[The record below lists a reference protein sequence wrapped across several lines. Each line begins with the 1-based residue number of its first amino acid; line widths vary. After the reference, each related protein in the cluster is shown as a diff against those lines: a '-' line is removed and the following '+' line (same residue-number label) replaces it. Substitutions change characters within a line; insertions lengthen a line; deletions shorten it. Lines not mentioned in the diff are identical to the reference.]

1 MKNILLIVDPQN
13 DFITGSLAVGDGAE
27 EKMRKLAEHI
37 KEKGH
42 KYDSIWVT
50 LDSHLSTHCSFEK
63 NGGIWKPHCIYNTKG
78 WQMPNYLDESLMFYS
93 NYSDKSVT
101 YYNKG
106 TEIDKEEYSIFE
118 NKTDGFA
125 LYKQIRELI
134 KEGEFDISVCGIAGD
149 YCVLETLKGL
159 RKYIGD
165 SYITVLFE
173 YIASIDGG
181 KKLKEYVSF

>member
-1 MKNILLIVDPQN
+1 MKNILLIIDPQN
-13 DFITGSLAVGDGAE
+13 DFITGPLAVKGAE

-50 LDSHLSTHCSFEK
+50 LDSHTKNHSSFEEQ
-63 NGGIWKPHCIYNTKG
+63 GGIWKPHCIYGTNG
-78 WQMPNYLDESLMFYS
+78 WHTPDYLDEALMFYN
-93 NYSDKSVT
+93 NYLGKSVT

-106 TEIDKEEYSIFE
+106 TEFNKEEYSIFD
-118 NKTDGFA
+118 NKRDGFT
-125 LYKQIRELI
+125 LYRQIIELT
-134 KEGEFDISVCGIAGD
+134 KVGEFDISVCGIAGD
-149 YCVLETLKGL
+149 YCVLETIKGL

>member
-13 DFITGSLAVGDGAE
+13 DFITGSLAVEGAE

-37 KEKGH
+37 KDKGH

-50 LDSHLSTHCSFEK
+50 LDSHISKHCSFEEH
-63 NGGIWKPHCIYNTKG
+63 GGIWKPHCIYGTNG
-78 WQMPNYLDESLMFYS
+78 WRVPNYLDESLIRYIKYS
-93 NYSDKSVT
+93 GKSVT

-106 TEIDKEEYSIFE
+106 TEFNREEYSIFE
-118 NKTDGFA
+118 NKTDGLT
-125 LYKQIRELI
+125 LYKQISELI
-134 KEGEFDISVCGIAGD
+134 KEGEFDISICGIAGD
-149 YCVLETLKGL
+149 FCVLETLKGL

-173 YIASIDGG
+173 YIASMDGG

>member
-1 MKNILLIVDPQN
+1 MKQILLIVDPQN
-13 DFITGSLAVGDGAE
+13 DFITGSLAVEGAE
-27 EKMRKLAEHI
+27 EKMMKLAQHI

-42 KYDSIWVT
+42 KYDSIWIT
-50 LDSHLSTHCSFEK
+50 MDSHTNIHCSFEK
-63 NGGIWKPHCIYNTKG
+63 NGGIWKPHCILNTKG
-78 WQMPNYLDESLMFYS
+78 WSIPNYLSESLMLYS
-93 NYSDKSVT
+93 NYSGKSVT
-101 YYNKG
+101 YYKKG
-106 TEIDKEEYSIFE
+106 TEFDKEEYSIFE
-118 NKTDGFA
+118 NKTDGFT

-149 YCVLETLKGL
+149 YCVLETIKGL

-181 KKLKEYVSF
+181 KKLKEYISF

>member
-13 DFITGSLAVGDGAE
+13 DFITGSLAVEGAE
-27 EKMRKLAEHI
+27 EKMKKLAEHI

-50 LDSHLSTHCSFEK
+50 LDSHVSKHCSFEE
-63 NGGIWKPHCIYNTKG
+63 NGGIWKPHCIYGTKG
-78 WQMPNYLDESLMFYS
+78 WHIPNYLDESLMFYS
-93 NYSDKSVT
+93 NYSGKKVT

-106 TEIDKEEYSIFE
+106 TEFSREEYSIFE
-118 NKTDGFA
+118 NKTDGFT
-125 LYKQIRELI
+125 LYTQISELI
-134 KEGEFDISVCGIAGD
+134 KEGDFDISICGIAGD
-149 YCVLETLKGL
+149 FCVLETLKGL

-165 SYITVLFE
+165 KYITVLFE